1 MALGLGL
8 VNSKSDYTVG
18 WEPSDQKDLVL
29 WLKNNTDVSSP
40 MWKNQA
46 DLSSPFTQG
55 TLGRQPDI
63 ALIDAINSQE
73 KTNDL
78 VFDGTDDVL
87 AIDGPDI
94 TVSGAF
100 TFVIV
105 FKPDAVQT
113 STLLSG
119 EPANSYLAL
128 SPQHITGNK
137 GISFMADGHL
147 TIFDHNKA
155 FISSLEAPRLQY
167 YIIQRASNGSMT
179 SESSFSGPISGGGG
193 SIIGQGNTEAFTINK
208 LGGSVAGYYD
218 GQIKEVFLFEST
230 FSTSVNYRRIH
241 KYLKH
246 KFGIEWYS

>member
-18 WEPSDQKDLVL
+18 WEPSDQDDLVL
-29 WLKNNTDVSSP
+29 WLKNDTDVSSP

-46 DLSSPFTQG
+46 DLSSPFIQG
-55 TLGRQPDI
+55 ALGRQPDI

-100 TFVIV
+100 TCVIV
-105 FKPDAVQT
+105 FNPDAVQT

-128 SPQHITGNK
+128 APQAIVGNNSIT
-137 GISFMADGHL
+137 FMANSTPTVFEHS
-147 TIFDHNKA
+147 KA
-155 FISSLEAPRLQY
+155 FVTSSEAPLQY
-167 YIIQRASNGSMT
+167 YIIQRASNGAMT
-179 SESSFSGPISGGGG
+179 GESSKHGFPQSISNGT
-193 SIIGQGNTEAFTINK
+193 NTEPFTINK

-218 GQIKEVFLFEST
+218 GQIKEVFLFESIAQN
-230 FSTSVNYRRIH
+230 SNDYRQIH
-241 KYLKH
+241 KYLDH
-246 KFGIEWYS
+246 KFGIEEYS

>member
-29 WLKNNTDVSSP
+29 WLKNDTDVSTS

-46 DLSSPFTQG
+46 DLTSPFIQG
-55 TLGRQPDI
+55 TDTRQPDI
-63 ALIDAINSQE
+63 SLIDAINSQE

-78 VFDGTDDVL
+78 VFDGLDDVL

-105 FKPDAVQT
+105 LKPDAVQT

-119 EPANSYLAL
+119 EPVNSYISL

-137 GISFMADGHL
+137 TISFMANGHL
-147 TIFDHNKA
+147 TTLDHSKA
-155 FISSLEAPRLQY
+155 FVGLGGGHLQY
-167 YIIQRASNGSMT
+167 YIIQRAANGNMT
-179 SESSFSGPISGGGG
+179 SESSIVGPVQTIVNN
-193 SIIGQGNTEAFTINK
+193 GNAETLTINK
-208 LGGSVAGYYD
+208 LGGSISGYYA
-218 GQIKEVFLFEST
+218 GEIKEVFLFESI
-230 FSTSVNYRRIH
+230 FSTTSDYHQIH
-241 KYLKH
+241 EYLEH
-246 KFGIEWYS
+246 KFGIEASS

>member
-18 WEPSDQKDLVL
+18 WEPSDQDDLVL
-29 WLKNNTDVSSP
+29 WLKNDIDVSPS

-46 DLSSPFTQG
+46 DLTSPFIQG
-55 TLGRQPDI
+55 TASRQPDI

-78 VFDGTDDVL
+78 IFDGTDDVL
-87 AIDGPDI
+87 AIDGADI

-105 FKPDAVQT
+105 FKPDAAQS

-128 SPQHITGNK
+128 GPQHITGNK
-137 GISFMADGHL
+137 TMTFNADGQG
-147 TIFDHNKA
+147 TAFDHGKA
-155 FISSLEAPRLQY
+155 FVPNVGDPELQY
-167 YIIQRASNGSMT
+167 YIIQRASNGNMT
-179 SESSFSGPISGGGG
+179 SESSVWG
-193 SIIGQGNTEAFTINK
+193 SPNTIIGQGNAEDFTINK
-208 LGGSVAGYYD
+208 VGGSVGGYYD
-218 GQIKEVFLFEST
+218 GQIKEIFLFESIFENT
-230 FSTSVNYRRIH
+230 NDYRLIH
-241 KYLKH
+241 KYLDH
-246 KFGIEWYS
+246 KFGIPAYS